1 MTRTLNL
8 RSLIAASAVAAATTF
23 VMFAQSGQASASGV
37 LDCRGKNS
45 ASVLKCCNDEVRQSG
60 LPNWM
65 RATGKTCSTAS
76 VVCKAKRSNTW
87 TSVAAAAP
95 STRKCKIMAQFV
107 PGKGGDGDGVK
118 NPGGRGN
125 PNGNPNGNPSRGS
138 GKY

>member
-1 MTRTLNL
+1 MTRTFNL

-23 VMFAQSGQASASGV
+23 VMFAQTGQASASGV

-65 RATGKTCSTAS
+65 RATGKTCSTAA
-76 VVCKAKRSNTW
+76 VVCKAKGSNTW
-87 TSVAAAAP
+87 TSVAAVAP
-95 STRKCKIMAQFV
+95 SARKCKIMAQYTNE
-107 PGKGGDGDGVK
+107 GGEGGYK
-118 NPGGRGN
+118 SPGGRGN
-125 PNGNPNGNPSRGS
+125 PNGNPNGDHSRGG